1 MNPSELLHSYQLR
14 RTSCREG
21 ILEVILSAGEALSE
35 NDIRERLGGHYDRT
49 TFYRSFK
56 TLVDC
61 KLLHRIVPEDSI
73 ARYAVQPPTGDKQD
87 HPHHYCTRCHAV
99 HCLSDV
105 ALLRPEMPGEFTA
118 EATEMLIKGRCGEC
132 KID

>member
-1 MNPSELLHSYQLR
+1 MNPSELLQVHRLR

-21 ILEVILSAGEALSE
+21 ILEVILQAGEALSE

-61 KLLHRIVPEDSI
+61 HLLHRIMPEDQTV
-73 ARYAVQPPTGDKQD
+73 RYAVDLISQKGSA
-87 HPHHYCTRCHAV
+87 HPHHFCTSCHSVRC
-99 HCLSDV
+99 LNDV
-105 ALLRPEMPGEFTA
+105 PMVKPELPEEFTA
-118 EATEMLIKGRCGEC
+118 ETTEMMIKGRCKAC
-132 KID
+132 RNN